1 MAQQPGGQHPRVV
14 EHQAVPRAQEG
25 RKIKKMHVPGGS
37 GLLVQ
42 HQQSGGVPPLQ
53 RGLSN
58 QLLRQIKIKISGFYG
73 LRTSI
78 PV

>member
-1 MAQQPGGQHPRVV
+1 
-14 EHQAVPRAQEG
+14 
-25 RKIKKMHVPGGS
+25 MHVPGGS

-42 HQQSGGVPPLQ
+42 HQQPGGVPPLQ

>member
-1 MAQQPGGQHPRVV
+1 MSQQPGGQHPGVV
-14 EHQAVPRAQEG
+14 EHQAVPRPQQLGE
-25 RKIKKMHVPGGS
+25 IEEVHMGG
-37 GLLVQ
+37 LAALPVQ
-42 HQQSGGVPPLQ
+42 DQQPGGVPPLQ